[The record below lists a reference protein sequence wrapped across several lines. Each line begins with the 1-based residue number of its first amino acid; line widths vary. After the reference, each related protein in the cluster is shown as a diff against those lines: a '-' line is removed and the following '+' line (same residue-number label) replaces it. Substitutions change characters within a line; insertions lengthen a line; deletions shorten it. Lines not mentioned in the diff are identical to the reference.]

1 MTLPARTLAYAL
13 GLSRVV
19 IGSAAVLAPGR
30 AMNFWLGVD
39 PEPKSVKAMGI
50 AIGARDLAL
59 GIGTLVALGRDG
71 GSAVWLQAGVLADTA
86 DALATV
92 RAFSAD
98 PRNPRMA
105 IAAAGAGGAA
115 AGLWLAQQA
124 KQPR

>member
-1 MTLPARTLAYAL
+1 MTPFARKVAYAL

-39 PEPKSVKAMGI
+39 HEPKSVKAMGI

-59 GIGTLVALGRDG
+59 GIGSLVALSRDS
-71 GSAVWLQAGVLADTA
+71 GSAVWLQVGVLADTA

-98 PRNPRMA
+98 LRNPRVA
-105 IAAAGAGGAA
+105 VATSGVCGAA
-115 AGLWLAQQA
+115 VGAWLAQQA
-124 KQPR
+124 SSSR

>member
-1 MTLPARTLAYAL
+1 MTPLARNMAYAL

-19 IGSAAVLAPGR
+19 IGTAAVLAPGR

-39 PEPKSVKAMGI
+39 PYPRSVKAMGI

-59 GIGTLVALGRDG
+59 GVGTVVALSRDR
-71 GSAVWLQAGVLADTA
+71 GSGVWLQAGVLADTA

-98 PRNPRMA
+98 LRNPRMA
-105 IAAAGAGGAA
+105 IAGSGVCGAA
-115 AGLWLAQQA
+115 VGLWLGRQA
-124 KQPR
+124 GSR

>member
-1 MTLPARTLAYAL
+1 MTPFARKVAYAL
-13 GLSRVV
+13 GIGRVV

-39 PEPKSVKAMGI
+39 HEPKSVKAMGI

-59 GIGTLVALGRDG
+59 GIGSLVALSRDS
-71 GSAVWLQAGVLADTA
+71 GSAVWLQVGVLADTA

-98 PRNPRMA
+98 LRNPRVA
-105 IAAAGAGGAA
+105 VAASGVCGAA
-115 AGLWLAQQA
+115 VGAWLAQQA
-124 KQPR
+124 SSSR

>member
-1 MTLPARTLAYAL
+1 MTPLARTLAYGL

-59 GIGTLVALGRDG
+59 GVGTLVALSRDR
-71 GSAVWLQAGVLADTA
+71 GSAVWLQVGVLADAA

-98 PRNPRMA
+98 LRNPRMA
-105 IAAAGAGGAA
+105 VAAAGACGAA
-115 AGLWLAQQA
+115 VGAWLAQQA
-124 KQPR
+124 SD

>member
-1 MTLPARTLAYAL
+1 VTPLALGVAYSL

-19 IGSAAVLAPGR
+19 IGSAAILAPGR

-59 GIGTLVALGRDG
+59 GVGTLVALSRDR
-71 GSAVWLQAGVLADTA
+71 GSAVWLQVGVLADAA

-98 PRNPRMA
+98 LRNPRMA
-105 IAAAGAGGAA
+105 VAAAGACGAA
-115 AGLWLAQQA
+115 VGAWLAQQA
-124 KQPR
+124 SD